1 MATEPT
7 LAVSPLALATHD
19 YWSGVRLVLD
29 ALDEGNTAM
38 AAVYL
43 ARFGPTAVGLLPR
56 VQRLAVPR
64 FLSLNTA
71 LERALADE
79 VA

>member
-1 MATEPT
+1 MTAEPT
-7 LAVSPLALATHD
+7 LATSALALATYD
-19 YWSGVRLVLD
+19 YWCAAKLVVDCL
-29 ALDEGNTAM
+29 AEGNTAM

-43 ARFGPTAVGLLPR
+43 SRFAPVAVGAPDR
-56 VQRLAVPR
+56 VQRLAAPR

-71 LERALADE
+71 LQRALADE